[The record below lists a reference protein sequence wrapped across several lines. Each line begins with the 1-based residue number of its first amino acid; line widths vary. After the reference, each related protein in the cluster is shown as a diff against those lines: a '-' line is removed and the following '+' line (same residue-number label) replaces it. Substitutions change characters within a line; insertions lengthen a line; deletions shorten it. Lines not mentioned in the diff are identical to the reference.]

1 MVSIFV
7 STHPP
12 RHANSSLTTQTAQK
26 SRQTTHKKTQSQ
38 AINAQNPRTLAKKRP
53 LGSFPHHPR
62 QFSLRTNHKP
72 TNHKRTNAQTHKPT
86 NPQTTYSFPHN
97 PRQSSLYI
105 RLPRSQKTKICW
117 LFLHLLLNARRL
129 KSGISSLHGWNR
141 PWRGKSGLL
150 EEG

>member
-38 AINAQNPRTLAKKRP
+38 AINAQKPRILAKKRP
-53 LGSFPHHPR
+53 LGSILHHSR
-62 QFSLRTNHKP
+62 QFSR
-72 TNHKRTNAQTHKPT
+72 RT
-86 NPQTTYSFPHN
+86 NPQTHKRPTLFLTTRAN
-97 PRQSSLYI
+97 T
-105 RLPRSQKTKICW
+105 RSPFASPARKNKICW